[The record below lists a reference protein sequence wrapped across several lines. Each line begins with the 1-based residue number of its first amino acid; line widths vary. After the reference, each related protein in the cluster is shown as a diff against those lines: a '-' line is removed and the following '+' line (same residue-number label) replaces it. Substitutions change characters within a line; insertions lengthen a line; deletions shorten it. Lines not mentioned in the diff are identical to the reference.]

1 MNTHRIA
8 ALGLAACLLTSLSLA
23 GAVPATAAVKAA
35 RSASVT
41 MTFTIVDGHCYPTE
55 TATWSGYQVNH
66 IRFLGYLEGNSGN
79 DATWLDTGTYPHG
92 QSASSGS
99 MTSLSWMT
107 ARPGEGWYAYA
118 LFRSN
123 GGARLAE
130 AWSPVV
136 HAPADCLY
144 P

>member
-1 MNTHRIA
+1 VDTRRIA
-8 ALGLAACLLTSLSLA
+8 RLAIVAGLIASLSLA
-23 GAVPATAAVKAA
+23 GAGPVAGAKPAKTATV
-35 RSASVT
+35 SMSFTVT
-41 MTFTIVDGHCYPTE
+41 DGRCHPTE

-66 IRFLGYLEGNSGN
+66 VRFLGYLEGRSGN
-79 DATWLDTGTYPHG
+79 DATWLDTKSFPQGVSETSGT
-92 QSASSGS
+92 
-99 MTSLSWMT
+99 MTSTSWMV

-136 HAPADCLY
+136 HAPAECLY